1 MARVGAGGDGAF
13 VSGKP
18 DFTQR
23 IATGCP
29 VIPGAQIPVT
39 PDADDEPRLDAKG
52 GNCEG
57 VAA

>member
-1 MARVGAGGDGAF
+1 MSVPTGT